1 MYLFYLGEHVKCLIF
16 LQLNHSGSTARVQ
29 PNNVMTVNS
38 IEREHFVSSRH
49 FFLWP
54 LAEVY
59 FRQAEKTLQHR
70 RATRAFSDLLT
81 GGLRCL
87 YAVLLD
93 TTIEPRVE
101 LLTRK
106 RICEILLHH
115 TQEYA
120 DAESIL
126 NRAMLIAKQHNLVEE
141 KFSLQL
147 LLARIFSKTSPKAG
161 KVLLL
166 RCIQEA
172 QEYAKVMEMYG
183 TQGIANAHKWVYEF
197 YLCCSS
203 FQGVQHI
210 SKNIHNYAKP
220 YNHQEMILLAS
231 ILNQDLPME
240 EIPTRTHQIAVL
252 VLITQI
258 VKCVSEG
265 KILQSRE
272 KLNTV
277 HMLLESD
284 TLKWESSHIDF
295 TIDGETSI
303 HLKWLSISQIYILAY
318 LISGICYLPETSS
331 GRASRFLQ
339 EGLRISGDFVPHE
352 ITVNEYFETDQW
364 FYRIIDNIKC
374 YLIAA
379 HLSRSKFSKA
389 EKILSLNEVESNVFR
404 NLLNGM
410 LKHKMG
416 NFDEAESIYRTILKN
431 PDTPKDVF
439 ILSTLNL
446 INLLQDSTEA
456 SHSLEWLETS
466 CKEQKNIVY
475 SLWWMILKVSREN
488 THVQKTNS
496 LLRLTQHSAE
506 LSNTQLQYVV
516 FTELC
521 TRLGNYEQA
530 EKMASSALTLA
541 RKSKDSIWS
550 FFSGKN
556 VEVLYQHVHDFEKLK
571 RQKEEN
577 ASMWEEI
584 QKIFPSN

>member
-1 MYLFYLGEHVKCLIF
+1 
-16 LQLNHSGSTARVQ
+16 
-29 PNNVMTVNS
+29 MTVNS
-38 IEREHFVSSRH
+38 IEREQFVSSRH
-49 FFLWP
+49 LFLWP

-59 FRQAEKTLQHR
+59 FREAEKILQHHGT
-70 RATRAFSDLLT
+70 TRAFGDLLT

-93 TTIEPRVE
+93 NALEPRVE
-101 LLTRK
+101 LITRK

-126 NRAMLIAKQHNLVEE
+126 NRAMLIAKQHNFVEE

-172 QEYAKVMEMYG
+172 EEYAKVLQMYG
-183 TQGIANAHKWVYEF
+183 TQGIASAHKWVYEF
-197 YLCCSS
+197 YLCCSL
-203 FQGVQHI
+203 FQGVQQI
-210 SKNIHNYAKP
+210 SKNIYNYAKA
-220 YNHQEMILLAS
+220 YNHEEMILLAS
-231 ILNQDLPME
+231 VLSQDLAME
-240 EIPTRTHQIAVL
+240 EIPTRTHQIAILVL
-252 VLITQI
+252 VTQI
-258 VKCVSEG
+258 VKCISEG
-265 KILQSRE
+265 KVLQSRE

-284 TLKWESSHIDF
+284 TLKWESSHVEF
-295 TIDGETSI
+295 TIDGEISI
-303 HLKWLSISQIYILAY
+303 RLKWLSINQIYILVY

-352 ITVNEYFETDQW
+352 TTVNESFETDRW
-364 FYRIIDNIKC
+364 FHSIIDNLKC

-389 EKILSLNEVESNVFR
+389 EKLLSSNDVESNIFR
-404 NLLNGM
+404 TLLNGM
-410 LKHKMG
+410 LKHKKG
-416 NFDEAESIYRTILKN
+416 NFDEAECIYRRVIKN
-431 PDTPKDVF
+431 PGTPKDVF

-456 SHSLEWLETS
+456 NNSLEWLEKS
-466 CKEQKNIVY
+466 CKEQRNIVY
-475 SLWWMILKVSREN
+475 SLWWMILKLSREG

-496 LLRLTQHSAE
+496 LLKLTQSSVE

-530 EKMASSALTLA
+530 EKMAISALTLA
-541 RKSKDSIWS
+541 RKSKDNIWS

-556 VEVLYQHVHDFEKLK
+556 LEVLYEGLHEFEKLK
-571 RQKEEN
+571 QQKEEN
-577 ASMWEEI
+577 ASVWEEI
-584 QKIFPSN
+584 KNSTFSN